1 MSNGLSNKIK
11 FLALLFCIIL
21 LSGCAKKVTNLTTT
35 SVKNVKIT
43 LTFAAAPDLN
53 QIEILIPLHSAT
65 NPLTPIDSYPTQ
77 NPFILHNPKEITDSL
92 LSGSGTNT
100 SGYFANIFNTWED
113 CIVIR
118 NNSAEIFNGTFVSTQ
133 NINTL
138 TASFS
143 QIGNQIILQFSTS
156 QLNANIQA
164 KSAINGTIRY
174 GVYTIDMANGINP
187 YRMEDRLNNLNAFIS
202 LIVGTSFVDPDSG
215 AEIQITPTVPMAD
228 LLSVLVDIN

>member
-1 MSNGLSNKIK
+1 MSNRVNNKIK
-11 FLALLFCIIL
+11 FLVLLCCVML
-21 LSGCAKKVTNLTTT
+21 LSGCAKKVTNLTATT
-35 SVKNVKIT
+35 IKNVKMT
-43 LTFAAAPDLN
+43 LTFAATPDLN
-53 QIEILIPLHSAT
+53 QIEILIPLHSAI

-77 NPFILHNPKEITDSL
+77 NPFILHNPKEINDSL
-92 LSGSGTNT
+92 LSGTGANT
-100 SGYFANIFNTWED
+100 TGYFASIFNTWED

-118 NNSAEIFNGTFVSTQ
+118 NNSAEIFNGPFVSTQ

-143 QIGNQIILQFSTS
+143 QIGNQIIVQFSTS

-164 KSAINGTIRY
+164 KSAIEGAIRY
-174 GVYTIDMANGINP
+174 GVYTIDMSNVTHP

-215 AEIQITPTVPMAD
+215 AEIQITPAISMAD
-228 LLSVLVDIN
+228 LQSVFVEIN